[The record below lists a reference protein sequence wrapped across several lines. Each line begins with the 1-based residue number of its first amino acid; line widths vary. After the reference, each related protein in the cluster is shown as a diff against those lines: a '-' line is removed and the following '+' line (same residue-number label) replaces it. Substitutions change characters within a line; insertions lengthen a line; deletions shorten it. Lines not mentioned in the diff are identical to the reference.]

1 MEGDQE
7 RKLRICKFCS
17 KSFSCG
23 RSLGGHMRS
32 HLINISSDRD
42 HKFQVNIPPLLSDGR
57 NNAKFDKLSEF
68 GSPSSYGLRENPKK
82 TRKLSKPS
90 EEDTLLQEKICKE
103 CGKSFQ
109 SWKALFGHMKSH
121 SVNRKIANSSED
133 DSWDSQSD
141 NESAAPFCK
150 KKRSN
155 RIKRYTSTTNSSSL
169 ANFSPCVSE
178 IDQQEQE
185 EVALSLIMLSRDTG
199 NWVDMNSS
207 GSSYNSLDFSEA
219 NKFGKISGKGS
230 FCSESKFKKS
240 EDKLKNTRKKKNL
253 DRESEVNSPRNLI
266 QKSGLDQFEG
276 LKFNKAE
283 SSKRKCIESND
294 SEVSLPVESY
304 KPPFAYSPFDSHD
317 FEKTSKFLCT
327 ICQKAFPSY
336 QALGG
341 HRASHKKFKGR
352 CAPRSEN
359 DSIETENSPIQS
371 TKSIEKISIF
381 ATKTASEVEFLKIK
395 KHECPIC
402 FKIFPSG
409 QALGG
414 HKRSHLTSDQ
424 PKTTTHPSVVIQM
437 PPASNTLDFLD
448 LNLPA
453 TVEHEEWWIGISND
467 HKSGNEHKLPLL
479 GFLSS

>member
-7 RKLRICKFCS
+7 WKHICKFCS
-17 KSFSCG
+17 KSFPCG
-23 RSLGGHMRS
+23 RSLGGHVRS
-32 HLINISSDRD
+32 HLIHISSGRDR
-42 HKFQVNIPPLLSDGR
+42 KFQEDGPPSLTDGK
-57 NNAKFDKLSEF
+57 NNARFDKLS
-68 GSPSSYGLRENPKK
+68 GIPCSYGLRENPKK
-82 TRKLSKPS
+82 TRKFSKPS
-90 EEDTLLQEKICKE
+90 EEDTLLQEKFCKE

-155 RIKRYTSTTNSSSL
+155 RMKRYTSTTNSSSL

-185 EVALSLIMLSRDTG
+185 EVALSLIMLSRDATV
-199 NWVDMNSS
+199 NWGDMNSS
-207 GSSYNSLDFSEA
+207 DSSYNSLDFSEGK
-219 NKFGKISGKGS
+219 KFGKNSGKGS
-230 FCSESKFKKS
+230 FCSEPKFKRS
-240 EDKLKNTRKKKNL
+240 RDKLKNTRKKKNL
-253 DRESEVNSPRNLI
+253 DPESEVNSPRNMI

-276 LKFNKAE
+276 LKFNKAK
-283 SSKRKCIESND
+283 SSKRKCIDSND
-294 SEVSLPVESY
+294 SEASVPVKTCKSL
-304 KPPFAYSPFDSHD
+304 FAYSPFESHD
-317 FEKTSKFLCT
+317 SEKTRKFLCT

-341 HRASHKKFKGR
+341 HRASHKKFKGL

-359 DSIETENSPIQS
+359 DSHETENSLIQS
-371 TKSIEKISIF
+371 TKSMAKISAF

-395 KHECPIC
+395 EHECPIC
-402 FKIFPSG
+402 FKVFPSG

-414 HKRSHLTSDQ
+414 HKRSHLIADQ
-424 PKTTTHPSVVIQM
+424 PKSTTHPSVVIQM
-437 PPASNTLDFLD
+437 PASNIRDFLD

-453 TVEHEEWWIGISND
+453 PVDHEEWWIGLSND
-467 HKSGNEHKLPLL
+467 SESGNQHRPLL